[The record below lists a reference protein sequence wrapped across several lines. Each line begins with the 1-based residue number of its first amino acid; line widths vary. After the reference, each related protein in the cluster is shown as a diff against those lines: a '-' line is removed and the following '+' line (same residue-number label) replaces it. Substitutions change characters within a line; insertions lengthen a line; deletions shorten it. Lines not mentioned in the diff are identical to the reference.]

1 MGAEIVTS
9 SRSFVEVQVR
19 QIRKSREKKLRF
31 VVLNIFSY
39 LALYGSNCIY
49 QIFEKMP
56 IPLRCLLFQNDSI
69 FSDNALLLQNENS
82 STKKEEECQCLSFL
96 LRIELLLRLHILS
109 SPFAPKCLS

>member
-19 QIRKSREKKLRF
+19 QIRKSREKLRF

-82 STKKEEECQCLSFL
+82 STKKEEEECQCLSFL